1 MRIIFEKLKTSNENI
16 YVDFGDGVWTE
27 HSVESART
35 SGINIPDTCEDYT
48 KIKIKGGTNVF
59 SNLNVLTGIKGYKN
73 GIDDISVDWHLNE
86 QTDKIEGS
94 IIDCGLSSVTEAL
107 PLYVNTDYQQD
118 DSDYLSEGLEDIR
131 YALDSYDF
139 NYQYVID
146 IGSDQ
151 VIRLSSS
158 EENIIINAL
167 KGSIF
172 NWNEGDAT
180 VEIDGYTYNISE
192 DNPKKLKDNLSFGE
206 VLIQFSSDGEGI
218 IDTKSEGIKGFID
231 EFGEN
236 ALTQLDSS
244 PQRYMKV
251 GTTDKL
257 NGKTT
262 DVYERTEDFLSGKY
276 LYIHNSSSGAYYKTN
291 FRL

>member
-1 MRIIFEKLKTSNENI
+1 MRIIFEKLKTSSENI
-16 YVDFGDGVWTE
+16 YVDFGDGIWTE

-35 SGINIPDTCEDYT
+35 NGINIPDTCEDYT

-73 GIDDISVDWHLNE
+73 GIDDIPVFWDFNNNE
-86 QTDKIEGS
+86 DKIEGE
-94 IIDCGLSSVTEAL
+94 IQTHTLPIDGLS
-107 PLYVNTDYQQD
+107 LYVNTDYQQK
-118 DSDYLSEGLEDIR
+118 DSDYLSKGLRDIG
-131 YALDSYDF
+131 YELNSYDF
-139 NYQYVID
+139 TYQYVID

-167 KGSIF
+167 NGSIF
-172 NWNEGDAT
+172 NWNKGDAT
-180 VEIDGYTYNISE
+180 VKIGGYTYNISE

-218 IDTKSEGIKGFID
+218 IDTESEGIKGFID

-244 PQRYMKV
+244 PQKYMKV
-251 GTTDKL
+251 GTTDRL

-276 LYIHNSSSGAYYKTN
+276 LYICNDSSGGYYKTN